1 MLNNIIN
8 NYLTSPVREIGARV
22 ELYEGSTLLNSF
34 SCEDRLIEF
43 TVERVGE
50 ESKFFGF
57 GIVQRLN
64 VKLIDKDR
72 ELSINSNHSLKV
84 KFMVEGYFST
94 PYPTFYVTEVNR
106 DEKTNQLSITAYDLL
121 NKNSQKTVGDLV
133 LTAPYTTIDFI
144 NAAKEAIEA
153 TGWAWIGPTASTE
166 ESSFTLSFADGGN
179 FEGHELLREALNDV
193 AEITQSIYYI
203 DRNDWLTFKRL
214 STTANADLTI
224 SKDDYIELSSGTTHK
239 LSRIYKTTE
248 LGNNIYSPATGT
260 DDNQYIRDNA
270 FYELLADSTV
280 AQLLQWGIEY
290 VGGLAIT
297 QFDCNWRGNFLLE
310 PGDKLKLEAKDGT
323 YFISYLLDDVVEY
336 KGYLTETTKWDYNP
350 EEGEHSNPSTLGDI
364 LNQTVAKVDKVN
376 KEITLVVKDTEDMR
390 EEVNQIKVS
399 TEGIEL
405 SVKALEEEVE
415 NFAEITINEDAI
427 VSKVEQRVNASVD
440 AKDEAMAE
448 TLRSEITQT
457 ANSITST
464 VEGQNGKISSIEQ
477 TVNGIKLSTNTANG
491 TASITIGGQTVEVP
505 DGNGIEDMVDNKIE
519 EAVADITIT
528 GYVRF
533 EDLKKSGSTDINGD
547 NITTGEIAA
556 EFINLGGLMEVH
568 RTDTSSIVGGYIGY
582 GSGDDGDNA
591 STAGCM
597 MTDKNENNYF
607 ITTTSGVRMTYED
620 TNAVYCIADYVALQA
635 GDYGVR
641 LDPDNGNFYP
651 TVSGNQLLG
660 TSSNKWQGVY
670 AKNGTIQTSDERA
683 KNTIEY
689 DMTTYEPLFNA
700 LKPVHYKFNDG
711 TSDRFHTGFISQDV
725 EEAISTAGLTSKD
738 FAGFIKTPIVEEVS
752 GEVIDYD
759 YCLRYDEFVALNT
772 HMIQKLMK
780 RVDELEAEVKT
791 LKGEQ

>member
-1 MLNNIIN
+1 MLDNNIVK
-8 NYLTSPVREIGARV
+8 NYLTSPVRDIDARV
-22 ELYEGSTLLNSF
+22 ELYEGSTLLKSF
-34 SCEDRLIEF
+34 SSRDKLIEF
-43 TVERVGE
+43 TVERIGE
-50 ESKFFGF
+50 ENKFFGF
-57 GIVQRLN
+57 GIAQKIN
-64 VKLIDKDR
+64 VKLIDINR
-72 ELSINSNHSLKV
+72 ELTISPDYSIKV
-84 KFMVEGYFST
+84 VYAVQGEEVS
-94 PYPTFYVTEVNR
+94 PYPTFYISETNR
-106 DEKTNQLSITAYDLL
+106 DEKTNQLSITGYDLL
-121 NKNSQKTVGDLV
+121 KASSEKTVGDLT
-133 LTAPYTTIDFI
+133 LTAPYTTTTFMS
-144 NAAKEAIEA
+144 AACAVLGCQYWVIVNLSHTE
-153 TGWAWIGPTASTE
+153 TAFTT
-166 ESSFTLSFADGGN
+166 SFTDGAN
-179 FEGHELLREALNDV
+179 FEGHESLREALNDI
-193 AEITQSIYYI
+193 AEITQSVYYI
-203 DRNDWLTFKRL
+203 DPNNRLTFKRL
-214 STTANADLTI
+214 SKTANPKLIINKNA
-224 SKDDYIELSSGTTHK
+224 YIELTSGSTHT
-239 LSRIYKTTE
+239 LSQINKTTE
-248 LGNNIYSPATGT
+248 LGNNINSTTSGTG
-260 DDNQYIRDNA
+260 NIQYIRDNA
-270 FYELLADSTV
+270 FYELLPDSTV
-280 AQLLQWGIEY
+280 GSLLNAGIEKI
-290 VGGLAIT
+290 GGLEIT
-297 QFDCNWRGNFLLE
+297 QFDCEWRGNYLLE
-310 PGDKLKLEAKDGT
+310 PGDKLQIEAKNGT
-323 YFISYLLDDVVEY
+323 YITTFLLDDVIEY
-336 KGYLTETTKWDYNP
+336 KGYLTEKTKWDYNP

-491 TASITIGGQTVEVP
+491 TASITIGGKTVEVP

-556 EFINLGGLMEVH
+556 EFINLGGLMEIH
-568 RTDTSSIVGGYIGY
+568 RTDYSSIVGGYIGY

-591 STAGCM
+591 STPGCM
-597 MTDKNENNYF
+597 MTDKSESNYF
-607 ITTTSGVRMTYED
+607 IATPSGVRMTYND
-620 TNAVYCIADYVALQA
+620 DNAVYCIEDYVALQA
-635 GDYGVR
+635 GSYGCR

-725 EEAISTAGLTSKD
+725 ENAISTAGLTSKD

-752 GEVIDYD
+752 GEIIDYD